1 MKIKEKVVE
10 IMQTQ
15 SFQSKQGDTL
25 YSRDLIVET
34 DEKYPKKIA
43 LTFKGANCNLLDAVH
58 EGDIIEATFDIESR
72 KVNDRYFTTLTA
84 WKLTIVE
91 SPAMAASIPQT
102 PATQAAPVTS
112 KGNVII
118 PD

>member
-10 IMQTQ
+10 ILPTQ

-25 YSRDLIVET
+25 YSRDLVVET

-72 KVNDRYFTTLTA
+72 KVNERYFTTLTA
-84 WKLTIVE
+84 WKLTIIE
-91 SPAMAASIPQT
+91 SQSMKAAAAQDTSNAPAAAD
-102 PATQAAPVTS
+102 
-112 KGNVII
+112 GNVIY
-118 PD
+118 PN

>member
-10 IMQTQ
+10 IMSTT
-15 SFQSKQGDTL
+15 SFQSKSGDTL

-91 SPAMAASIPQT
+91 SSAMAGAS
-102 PATQAAPVTS
+102 AAAPEAAATDPTD
-112 KGNVII
+112 GNVIR
-118 PD
+118 P